1 MVLGCQHCFQALLLR
16 SSCSQHSY
24 GPADVPV
31 VRKQPADHTSQA
43 APALSGRMSRATT
56 RSMSRQASSAH
67 SHHADSDYD
76 GAITSPAPKRNKVPN
91 QKQAPGHT
99 VGVAKGKR
107 KRPDTSG
114 TSAMPPPAKRRHSPE
129 PTACS
134 DHPGLRRSTRATHTV
149 NYCEHDAEDVG
160 MADAPEV
167 PQAAVPRRKR
177 SVTGKKCGRK
187 PWH

>member
-76 GAITSPAPKRNKVPN
+76 GAITILPPSATRCPTRNRRLATLLVLPRASARGQTHLAQVPCHPLPSDGTLLS
-91 QKQAPGHT
+91 QQHVLTTQACADPRVQLTQSTT
-99 VGVAKGKR
+99 VSMMLK
-107 KRPDTSG
+107 TWEWL
-114 TSAMPPPAKRRHSPE
+114 T
-129 PTACS
+129 
-134 DHPGLRRSTRATHTV
+134 HPRCPRLLCLGAS
-149 NYCEHDAEDVG
+149 
-160 MADAPEV
+160 EV
-167 PQAAVPRRKR
+167 
-177 SVTGKKCGRK
+177 
-187 PWH
+187 